1 MSRDSYNSTRVI
13 AKGGGLVH
21 AHIKGSMLI
30 SLCKEVFYNGCEYIR
45 NDTLVTCFSCYAKGE
60 KF

>member
-1 MSRDSYNSTRVI
+1 MSKGPYNSTRVI

-30 SLCKEVFYNGCEYIR
+30 SLCEKAFYNGRKYIR
-45 NDTLVTCFSCYAKGE
+45 NDTLVTCLSCYAKE